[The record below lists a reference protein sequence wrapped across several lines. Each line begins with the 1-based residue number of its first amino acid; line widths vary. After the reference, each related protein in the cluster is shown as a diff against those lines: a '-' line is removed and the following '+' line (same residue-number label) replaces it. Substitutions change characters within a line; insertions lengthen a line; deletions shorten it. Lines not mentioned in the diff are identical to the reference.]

1 MTTDRMILRGRLVTG
16 GRLLTDG
23 VVETAGGTVVWA
35 GPAAERTD
43 PLPEPVAPGAVI
55 IPGLVDVHCHGAAG
69 HGFPEADRAGV
80 TAAADHHRRHGTTSV
95 IGSLVSAPADVL
107 HRRVDLLAA
116 MVDAGTLAGIHLEGP
131 FLSVLRCGA
140 QDPASII
147 DGDPALL
154 ESLLGAG
161 RGHIRSMT
169 IAPETPHFAE
179 LATMVQAHG
188 AVVSVGHTDASTPT
202 ATRSIAHAAH
212 GPLSATHL
220 FNGMAPMHHRAPGA
234 VAACLA
240 AAARGQMVVELIGDG
255 VHLAD
260 ETVGTVFDLVGP
272 HQIALVS
279 DAMAAAGMPDGR
291 YPLGPLDVDVVDGV
305 ARLAGQGKTAIAGGT
320 STLLDIVRRT
330 VQGAGV
336 DLLSAVTAAT
346 ATPAAL
352 LGLTGVVGDLVPGCR
367 ADLVVTDDTL
377 LPRAVMAS
385 GTWLTSTP
393 PTN

>member
-1 MTTDRMILRGRLVTG
+1 MTTDRVLLRGRLVTG
-16 GRLLTDG
+16 GRLLADG

-35 GPAAERTD
+35 GPATERTG
-43 PLPEPVAPGAVI
+43 PLPEPIAPGAVI

-69 HGFPEADRAGV
+69 FGFPEADADGV
-80 TAAADHHRRHGTTSV
+80 TVAADHHRHHGTTSV

-107 HRRVDLLAA
+107 HRRIELLAG
-116 MVDAGTLAGIHLEGP
+116 MVDDGTLAGIHLEGP

-154 ESLLGAG
+154 ESLLDAG
-161 RGHIRSMT
+161 RGRIRSMT

-179 LATMVQAHG
+179 LSTILQAHG
-188 AVVSVGHTDASTPT
+188 AVVSVGHTDASNPT

-212 GPLSATHL
+212 APLSATHL
-220 FNGMAPMHHRAPGA
+220 FNGMAPLHHRDPGA

-255 VHLAD
+255 IHLAD
-260 ETVGTVFDLVGP
+260 ATVATVFDLVGP

-305 ARLAGQGKTAIAGGT
+305 ARLAGQGDTAIAGGT
-320 STLLDIVRRT
+320 STLMDIVRRT
-330 VQGAGV
+330 VLEAGV

-352 LGLTGVVGDLVPGCR
+352 LGLTGVVGDLTPGCR
-367 ADLVVTDDTL
+367 ADLVVLDDTL
-377 LPRAVMAS
+377 MPRAVMAS
-385 GTWLTSTP
+385 GTWLTNTL
-393 PTN
+393 PTS